1 MVHCSII
8 LTGSGFPDYA
18 TRHFLHAMQAALVV
32 QQPGVPVYC
41 LVDHNPHG
49 VAILCVYK
57 YGSCWTL
64 GAHKAAVPVVQWLGL
79 HTAAA
84 DHADPQGAGGM
95 QPQHTPQ
102 QTAVLNGLVGRS
114 APGPMRA
121 ELLRMRV
128 RGRTREV
135 ESVAPQGLTEWVQ
148 AAIASNQA
156 IV

>member
-1 MVHCSII
+1 
-8 LTGSGFPDYA
+8 
-18 TRHFLHAMQAALVV
+18 MQAALVV

-84 DHADPQGAGGM
+84 DDADPQGAGGM
-95 QPQHTPQ
+95 QHQHTPR
-102 QTAVLNGLVGRS
+102 QTAVLDGLVRRS
-114 APGPMRA
+114 VGGSPMRA

-135 ESVAPQGLTEWVQ
+135 ESVAPQGLTAWVQ

-156 IV
+156 IA